1 MSRIRA
7 NLITNQT
14 ADGAPTVQNGLIIS
28 GISTFQD
35 IDVDSHTNLDN
46 VSIAG
51 VTTMSGALIAEGN
64 YIEIKGSMPYLAL
77 TDTNSNPDYSVF
89 NSNGVFSIYDGTNSA
104 NRLTISSSGN
114 VSILKDLDVDGHT
127 NLDNVSI
134 AGVTTMT
141 GNLTINSSSTA
152 KAIVL
157 PDNKRIYFGDGE
169 DFWIGSNG
177 TNGEVSGSLWLYNHL
192 FLYDNVKLRI
202 GHGQDLELFHNGTDS
217 YIDNNTGNLHLDSA
231 SNIIFETGS
240 SAERL
245 RITSDGKLTMS
256 SGTVELQ
263 SHMVR
268 VGNRTTAQI
277 NAGVS
282 TSTGAMTLDT
292 TENKLKFYVNNEWK
306 SVKTDFNNGTT
317 QTLAARSAK
326 ELLDNGV
333 TTDGV
338 YWLNMHGAYTQAN
351 SKRHYC
357 LMDSS
362 YDGGGWTL
370 LSCHNDGDGF
380 ASGTN
385 YHFSVNVGSN
395 PTSINDFTASNFGY
409 DRRNTFTPAAGDQFL
424 VRRSDNNDW
433 RRFVVTTWSPTAN
446 SVSNGWE
453 TTNLV
458 TGSDTGHPYWASG
471 TVYGTGGS
479 AESTS
484 YAWHFNGCALAGNC
498 ANGDGG
504 DSAAFSD
511 YSQWA
516 WSMNG
521 YKGYG
526 SSHRNA
532 AGASLSWGTSAL
544 SEGGSLYIQIFYRKA
559 GTQ

>member
-1 MSRIRA
+1 MSRIRT

-14 ADGAPTVQNGLIIS
+14 ADGAPTVQNGLIIV
-28 GISTFQD
+28 GVSTFQD
-35 IDVDSHTNLDN
+35 IDVDGHTNLDN
-46 VSIAG
+46 VSVAG
-51 VTTMSGALIAEGN
+51 VTTFGGN
-64 YIEIKGSMPYLAL
+64 AKVNGDLTIESVSPNIYL
-77 TDTNSNPDYSVF
+77 TDTNHNSDFKINVNNGLFSVRDET
-89 NSNGVFSIYDGTNSA
+89 NGA
-104 NRLTISSSGN
+104 NRFTVASSGN
-114 VSILKDLDVDGHT
+114 VGILQDLDVDGHT

-141 GNLTINSSSTA
+141 GNLTINSTSNA
-152 KAIVL
+152 RAIIL

-177 TNGEVSGSLWLYNHL
+177 SNGEISGSLWHYNHQYY
-192 FLYDNVKLRI
+192 YDNVLVRF
-202 GHGQDLELFHNGTDS
+202 GNGSDLGINHNGSDS
-217 YIDNNTGNLHLDSA
+217 YIDNNTGSLYLDSA
-231 SNIIFETGS
+231 DNIIFRTNP
-240 SAERL
+240 ATERL

-282 TSTGAMTLDT
+282 TSTGAMTVDT

-338 YWLNMHGAYTQAN
+338 YFLNMHGAYTQAN

-357 LMDSS
+357 LMDST

-370 LSCHNDGDGF
+370 LSCHNDGDQF

-385 YHFSVNVGSN
+385 YHFSLNVGSN

-424 VRRSDNNDW
+424 VRRTDNNDW
-433 RRFVVTTWSPTAN
+433 RRFVVTAWSPTSN

-453 TTNLV
+453 TTNEPNGNN
-458 TGSDTGHPYWASG
+458 TQHPYWASG

-498 ANGDGG
+498 ANGNGG

-511 YSQWA
+511 YSGWA
-516 WSMNG
+516 WSMSP

-526 SSHRNA
+526 SSHRNQP
-532 AGASLSWGTSAL
+532 GASLSWGTSAL
-544 SEGGSLYIQIFYRKA
+544 TEGSSTYIQFFYRKA

>member
-7 NLITNQT
+7 NQITNQS
-14 ADGAPTVQNGLIIS
+14 ADGAPTVQNGLVIS
-28 GISTFQD
+28 
-35 IDVDSHTNLDN
+35 
-46 VSIAG
+46 G
-51 VTTMSGALIAEGN
+51 VTTSTSFSGDGSALTGIDATAIKDSGGNVKIQAQASGAVFTGIH
-64 YIEIKGSMPYLAL
+64 
-77 TDTNSNPDYSVF
+77 TF
-89 NSNGVFSIYDGTNSA
+89 NSDI
-104 NRLTISSSGN
+104 
-114 VSILKDLDVDGHT
+114 DVDGHT

-134 AGVTTMT
+134 SGISST
-141 GNLTINSSSTA
+141 GN
-152 KAIVL
+152 
-157 PDNKRIYFGDGE
+157 IYITTGGDGRKLSFAG
-169 DFWIGSNG
+169 DGSSHYIKMDHTLNGPIINGYGGIAFETNG
-177 TNGEVSGSLWLYNHL
+177 TNER
-192 FLYDNVKLRI
+192 LRI
-202 GHGQDLELFHNGTDS
+202 NSDGRVWINSTTGASATELLRVENDASTSDDCRISIISGNAGEAVVLFGDTQSYNQGQIVYSNVDHSMRFHANAG
-217 YIDNNTGNLHLDSA
+217 G
-231 SNIIFETGS
+231 
-240 SAERL
+240 ERL

-282 TSTGAMTLDT
+282 TSTGAMTVDT
-292 TENKLKFYVNNEWK
+292 TVNKLKFYVNNEWK

-317 QTLAARSAK
+317 QSLAARSAK

-338 YWLNMHGAYTQAN
+338 YFLNMHGAYTQAN

-357 LMDSS
+357 LMDST

-370 LSCHNDGDGF
+370 LSCHNDGDQF

-385 YHFSVNVGSN
+385 YHFSLNVGSN

-424 VRRSDNNDW
+424 VRRTDNNDW
-433 RRFVVTTWSPTAN
+433 RRFVVTAWSPTSN

-453 TTNLV
+453 TTRKPD
-458 TGSDTGHPYWASG
+458 TSDTGHPYWASG

-504 DSAAFSD
+504 DSAAFSE

-516 WSMNG
+516 WSMSP

-526 SSHRNA
+526 SSHRNSP
-532 AGASLSWGTSAL
+532 GASLSWGTSAL
-544 SEGGSLYIQIFYRKA
+544 SEGGSLYIQFFYRKA